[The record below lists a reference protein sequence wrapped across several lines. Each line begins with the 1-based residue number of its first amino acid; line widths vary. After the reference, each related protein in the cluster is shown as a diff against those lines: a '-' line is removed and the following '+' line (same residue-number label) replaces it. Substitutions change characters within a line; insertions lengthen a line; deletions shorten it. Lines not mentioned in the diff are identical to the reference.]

1 MHRVKKRTEA
11 LLFKSTFAIRG
22 RERSSYFDS
31 LVMVLTIKKVIKLTK
46 KNYTFDFTTPGLFTP
61 LFSSS
66 ELFISEVLL
75 NKHSKINN
83 YQTKTPLNEVK
94 SSGERAFYKNF

>member
-31 LVMVLTIKKVIKLTK
+31 LVMVLTIKKV
-46 KNYTFDFTTPGLFTP
+46 
-61 LFSSS
+61 
-66 ELFISEVLL
+66 
-75 NKHSKINN
+75 H
-83 YQTKTPLNEVK
+83 
-94 SSGERAFYKNF
+94 